1 MANIHHKCLYESRV
15 NSFNPKSLSQCC
27 LCGCAYRTV
36 DTKGHLTPSDASREL
51 YVSICKYIGYRV
63 GGFSVVVVV
72 MGFVP
77 GLVLGRDYVDYLP
90 SLGTNRVV
98 NHLLQG
104 TVSTLTCAGGWFF
117 ATISTFHFWT
127 RLLHNPFARFGGGRF
142 APRDHKARGGED
154 MRLFLI
160 VLAVSGLAFLLYH
173 LSVGVWDLVRGA
185 NAAAG
190 ANVRSANRSIR
201 EDIAKRHRVVN
212 LRSNDEKKGMG
223 SNQRAEKQGTDDKG
237 GAESRRHGFAP
248 EID

>member
-1 MANIHHKCLYESRV
+1 
-15 NSFNPKSLSQCC
+15 
-27 LCGCAYRTV
+27 
-36 DTKGHLTPSDASREL
+36 
-51 YVSICKYIGYRV
+51 
-63 GGFSVVVVV
+63 
-72 MGFVP
+72 
-77 GLVLGRDYVDYLP
+77 
-90 SLGTNRVV
+90 
-98 NHLLQG
+98 
-104 TVSTLTCAGGWFF
+104 
-117 ATISTFHFWT
+117 
-127 RLLHNPFARFGGGRF
+127 
-142 APRDHKARGGED
+142 

-223 SNQRAEKQGTDDKG
+223 SNQRAEKQGADDKG
-237 GAESRRHGFAP
+237 GVESRRHGFAP